1 LPSNSN
7 LISLSS
13 VLHTSHRPKVPE
25 SVLSVCLVADKT
37 VVENAIF
44 VSLEY
49 IRELNI
55 AETGITKQGLTYNIK
70 IPFSSEGEHKVS
82 LSSLRNI
89 QNWNPARISEI
100 FIENGFIRIV
110 MLDETKPLSCTEI
123 DIIRMSKK
131 RRC

>member
-1 LPSNSN
+1 LQKDIR

-13 VLHTSHRPKVPE
+13 VLNTAHRPKIPE
-25 SVLSVCLVADKT
+25 NALSVCLLPDKT

-49 IRELNI
+49 IKELNI
-55 AETGITKQGLTYNIK
+55 TETSITKHGLTYNIK
-70 IPFSSEGEHKVS
+70 IPFSGDAEHKIS

-100 FIENGFIRIV
+100 FVENGFIRIV
-110 MLDETKPLSCTEI
+110 MLDETKPISVQEI

-131 RRC
+131 RRI